1 MLPPTAHTNASHA
14 NLEIS
19 PPCQHPGRR
28 RLANLEELVARCDG
42 WRPPPPYTGMRLSC
56 RPHNFGVG
64 LVRSLGVLQ
73 ASSAT
78 GSACTCT
85 RTCPCPCPCPCTCPC
100 PCPAAGERFHW
111 SHRTATPCFQPTTP
125 YLQPASRR
133 LQPASRRLQPV
144 TRRLQASD
152 VMVTS
157 HGADMINAF
166 ALHRGASVFEVMPV
180 YQAGRI

>member
-1 MLPPTAHTNASHA
+1 MLPPTAHAIASHA

-73 ASSAT
+73 ARRAT
-78 GSACTCT
+78 GST
-85 RTCPCPCPCPCTCPC
+85 
-100 PCPAAGERFHW
+100 
-111 SHRTATPCFQPTTP
+111 
-125 YLQPASRR
+125 
-133 LQPASRRLQPV
+133 
-144 TRRLQASD
+144 
-152 VMVTS
+152 
-157 HGADMINAF
+157 
-166 ALHRGASVFEVMPV
+166 
-180 YQAGRI
+180 

>member
-1 MLPPTAHTNASHA
+1 MLPPTAHTTASHA

-73 ASSAT
+73 ARGAT
-78 GSACTCT
+78 GST
-85 RTCPCPCPCPCTCPC
+85 
-100 PCPAAGERFHW
+100 
-111 SHRTATPCFQPTTP
+111 
-125 YLQPASRR
+125 
-133 LQPASRRLQPV
+133 
-144 TRRLQASD
+144 
-152 VMVTS
+152 
-157 HGADMINAF
+157 
-166 ALHRGASVFEVMPV
+166 
-180 YQAGRI
+180 